1 MTIREKYSISKP
13 ISHIKAT
20 KARISAN
27 KMEKKEKEKEE
38 RKEDRKER
46 REEER
51 REGQISSP
59 WKKKKKSL
67 LKGIPDG
74 QICQIWYHYTG
85 TTALVYTDVTD
96 VGADG

>member
-1 MTIREKYSISKP
+1 
-13 ISHIKAT
+13 
-20 KARISAN
+20 
-27 KMEKKEKEKEE
+27 MEKKEKEKEE

-59 WKKKKKSL
+59 WKKKKSL

-74 QICQIWYHYTG
+74 QICQIWYHYTD